1 MRKDKRQKIVAE
13 AKDCLQRAERT
24 DSENRDK
31 AEEDLRFA
39 FSGDTEDQWEK
50 HTWEQRPNRP
60 RLADNRIEPVIDQLV
75 GDQRQNRPSIKLRA
89 TEDGD
94 SETRDVLEGL
104 IRNILAN
111 SNAEAAW
118 DRAYE
123 YACAC
128 GIGGWQVI
136 PEYLDDDGFDQ
147 DIVIKPIYNPFSMYW
162 DPSANEDT
170 LEDASWMLVAEWM
183 GKEAFEARYSGH
195 LASDFGDDGEWYR
208 RQTDEVRIADYW
220 KKIHKKRTLV
230 LLSDGRQVFA
240 DEIKGIEGELEA
252 LGITVVKEREVNA
265 YKVQWCK
272 VSGSDVLEGPIEY
285 DWKYI
290 PIVPT
295 FGKKR
300 NIAGQTVYKG
310 IVRNSK
316 DSQRSLNYT
325 KSALLEN
332 AALAPKTP
340 PILTP
345 KMIKNHEAQWQSS
358 HRKNYPFLL
367 VNPDPEMPGPPQRM
381 ASQGIAPELLQMA
394 EIDIG
399 AIRAQTG
406 YHEASL
412 GAASNETSGR
422 ALLARQR
429 QGDTGTYQ
437 YLDNLSKSIQHTG
450 RILVDMIPTV
460 YDTERTVRILGP
472 ESEESFKTL
481 NQRVIED
488 GKERLIND
496 MSVGKYDVTVTTGPS
511 YSTQRQESSE
521 RLIQLAG
528 VAPQVMQIGADVIIK
543 GLDLPD
549 GDELVKRLRRQMIK
563 AGMVEPGDDPEEQ
576 ALVQQQPDPMAEQQ
590 AMLALRALLAQVEE
604 AELDNLIKKGE
615 IERLPLE
622 SQKLRAG
629 GTKMQEIISER
640 VSAQAEAIDAGVKL
654 TSTTL

>member
-13 AKDCLQRAERT
+13 AKECLQRAERT

-39 FSGDTEDQWEK
+39 FSGDTEDQWER

-183 GKEAFEARYSGH
+183 GKEAFEARYPGN

-220 KKIHKKRTLV
+220 KKIHQKRTLV

-252 LGITVVKEREVNA
+252 LGITVVKEREVNS

-272 VSGSDVLEGPIEY
+272 VSGSDVLEGPIDY

-496 MSVGKYDVTVTTGPS
+496 MSVGKYDVTVTSAPS

-528 VAPQVMQIGADVIIK
+528 VAPQVMQIGADVVIK

-563 AGMVEPGDDPEEQ
+563 AGVVEPGDDPEEQ

-604 AELDNLIKKGE
+604 AELDNLTKKGE

-622 SQKLRAG
+622 SQKLI
-629 GTKMQEIISER
+629 QEIISER

-654 TSTTL
+654 TVPSP